1 MSVLE
6 VDVRKHHRTGTKGF
20 MIVQVSV
27 SESLRA
33 SQPHPSHFLLAW
45 RDRFLAT
52 ICRLYSLY
60 SSNDQQTYQTSG
72 RTIWTLKTKYIDPI
86 YSNPRLKNLLN
97 TLLKPVETL
106 EPRNRNNN
114 SIRPS
119 NMEKAPLVANPI
131 HTSNSGLRHLRTN
144 KTEDVFLLAVLRGQ
158 ALQ

>member
-1 MSVLE
+1 MSE
-6 VDVRKHHRTGTKGF
+6 NITGQAQKDSWSCKF
-20 MIVQVSV
+20 QFPKV
-27 SESLRA
+27 SE
-33 SQPHPSHFLLAW
+33 HPSLTHLTFCWPGQIAFSRPFVDCIVCLV
-45 RDRFLAT
+45 
-52 ICRLYSLY
+52 
-60 SSNDQQTYQTSG
+60 QTA
-72 RTIWTLKTKYIDPI
+72 RTIWTLKTIYIDPI